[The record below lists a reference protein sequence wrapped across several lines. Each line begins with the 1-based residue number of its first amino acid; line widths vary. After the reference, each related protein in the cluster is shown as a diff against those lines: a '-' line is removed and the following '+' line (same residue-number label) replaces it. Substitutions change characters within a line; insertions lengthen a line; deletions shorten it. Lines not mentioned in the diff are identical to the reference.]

1 MYFGA
6 SASTNYPGFKNL
18 ILWLHKEGRTDITP
32 ICFRF
37 FPAYLEGQKQRLAI
51 KKNKMYY
58 RLKFA
63 YLKCP
68 LYWDFAT
75 YDAYSRCRCCQ
86 IHCYVSLL
94 LSLLCSSTYSYLL
107 FRHDWKYLLFAL
119 KFPPIGYDCCL
130 FKLEVA
136 F

>member
-6 SASTNYPGFKNL
+6 FDSKYKLPRFQKPDSMT
-18 ILWLHKEGRTDITP
+18 LHKEGRTDITP

-68 LYWDFAT
+68 LY
-75 YDAYSRCRCCQ
+75 
-86 IHCYVSLL
+86 
-94 LSLLCSSTYSYLL
+94 
-107 FRHDWKYLLFAL
+107 
-119 KFPPIGYDCCL
+119 
-130 FKLEVA
+130 
-136 F
+136 